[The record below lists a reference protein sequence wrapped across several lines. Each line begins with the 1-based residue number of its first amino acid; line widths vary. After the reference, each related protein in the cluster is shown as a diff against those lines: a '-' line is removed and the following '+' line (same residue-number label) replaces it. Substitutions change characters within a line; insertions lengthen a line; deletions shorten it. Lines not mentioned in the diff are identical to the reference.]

1 MADESSAAGG
11 AACRDFCEIAAG
23 FAKAMVEGNPTTPMN
38 DTLRRVLAGERDA
51 FREIIREH
59 APMVRAFLGA
69 HLRDFHTA
77 EDLAQEVFVAVY
89 ANLRSHDG
97 ERPLAPW
104 IRAVARNKLNDHLR
118 RRYAP
123 GRVAESLRADILEN
137 LAEEPDDGRDAERIA
152 HLKDCVEARRAA
164 DRSLVRARYF
174 ERESV
179 GDIARRL
186 ATTESAVSSKL
197 YHLKAALR
205 DCMDAKH
212 AEARA

>member
-1 MADESSAAGG
+1 MNES
-11 AACRDFCEIAAG
+11 I
-23 FAKAMVEGNPTTPMN
+23 
-38 DTLRRVLAGERDA
+38 RRVLEGDREA
-51 FREIIREH
+51 FRDIIREH

-69 HLRDFHTA
+69 HLRDHHAA

-89 ANLRSHDG
+89 ANLAAFEP

-104 IRAVARNKLNDHLR
+104 IRAIARNKLNDHLR

-123 GRVAESLRADILEN
+123 GRAAESLRADLTER
-137 LAEEPDDGRDAERIA
+137 LADEPDDGLTTERIA
-152 HLKDCVEARRAA
+152 HLKDCVEARRSA

-186 ATTESAVSSKL
+186 RVTESAVSSRL
-197 YHLKAALR
+197 YHLRAALR
-205 DCMDAKH
+205 DCLETKH
-212 AEARA
+212 AEARS